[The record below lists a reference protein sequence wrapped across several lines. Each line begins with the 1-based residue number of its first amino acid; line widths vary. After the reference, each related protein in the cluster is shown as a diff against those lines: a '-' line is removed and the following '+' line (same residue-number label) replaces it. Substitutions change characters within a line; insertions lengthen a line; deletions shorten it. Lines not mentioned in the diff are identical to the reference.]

1 MPGSATAPGP
11 GRSAAPFTTEFC
23 VAGMQNTAASVAFA
37 GTFVRTWPAAEPVS
51 LIWRQVVLPKQPAWV
66 PPSWPVQN
74 RPSELVVL
82 AGPVVSGERVT
93 LIGPTCPPSQQPPPP
108 DPQGQLQGTQ
118 MPGATQSVVFVHAV
132 AGALVQW
139 LGVTQGPVVPPSVQ
153 SVSPFTGLHGVNP
166 SPAQRGEQQ
175 VCPFPGCWFPGHTE
189 VGVPTPP
196 VGQSRVKPVE
206 LVEVQG
212 DPARG
217 PRSQVPVYGGVPSG
231 RHAGH
236 GWVGMPVR

>member
-1 MPGSATAPGP
+1 VPVVTAP
-11 GRSAAPFTTEFC
+11 AAT
-23 VAGMQNTAASVAFA
+23 
-37 GTFVRTWPAAEPVS
+37 PVS
-51 LIWRQVVLPKQPAWV
+51 VMVRQAVLPKQPTWV
-66 PPSWPVQN
+66 PVPWPVQN
-74 RPSELVVL
+74 RPTELVVL

-93 LIGPTCPPSQQPPPP
+93 PIGPTCPPSQQAPPPAV
-108 DPQGQLQGTQ
+108 QGQLQGTQ

-153 SVSPFTGLHGVNP
+153 SVSPFAGLHGVNP

-206 LVEVQG
+206 LVEVQP

-217 PRSQVPVYGGVPSG
+217 PRSQVPVNGGVPSG